1 MNSHSVRSPHTFPLA
16 GTLLLGVV
24 AMCCAQSPGSAG
36 RAVYVE
42 RFPKGYA
49 LIRYSGSF
57 AREFSTTVDRKAE
70 DVVVLVD
77 GASRP
82 VYALRPSTGEMI
94 EFYKGVRHLNRDL
107 IFAIPLG
114 PYPTRVY
121 EGPFHPEDGFPN
133 RVTNV
138 RDVPGVDAYLKP
150 SARQKALWMEELPNL
165 VELKLQR

>member
-1 MNSHSVRSPHTFPLA
+1 
-16 GTLLLGVV
+16 
-24 AMCCAQSPGSAG
+24 MCFAQSPRGSTG

-42 RFPKGYA
+42 RFPRGYA
-49 LIRYSGSF
+49 LVRYSGSF
-57 AREFSTTVDRKAE
+57 AKEFSRTAEAE
-70 DVVVLVD
+70 DVVVLFD

-82 VYALRPSTGEMI
+82 VYALRPSTGETI

-121 EGPFHPEDGFPN
+121 EGPFHPAAGFPK

-138 RDVPGVDAYLKP
+138 QDVPGVDAYLKP
-150 SARQKALWMEELPNL
+150 SARQKALWMEELPSL
-165 VELKLQR
+165 GELKLQR